1 MKKVFIGGS
10 RRVSRLN
17 SDVTLRL
24 DRIIE
29 KGLPVLIG
37 DANGADKAVQH
48 YLRSRRYDHVEVFC
62 VEGSCR
68 NNVANWPVRHVP
80 APNSRKDF
88 SYYEAKDKVMADEAS
103 VGFMIWDGKS
113 LGTLM
118 NAFRLLSQRKTVVI
132 YATQG
137 KEFFELRGEAD
148 WERFAT
154 RFGKEL
160 RRRIGTRIG
169 SDGWRSSVAN
179 QVNLFSNSKQPA

>member
-29 KGLPVLIG
+29 KGLPVLVG
-37 DANGADKAVQH
+37 DANGADKAVQQ
-48 YLRSRRYDHVEVFC
+48 YLRNRRYDHVEVFC

-80 APNSRKDF
+80 APNNRKDF

-118 NAFRLLSQRKTVVI
+118 NAFRLLCQRKTVVI
-132 YATQG
+132 YATRG
-137 KEFFELRGEAD
+137 KEFFELKGEAD

-154 RFGKEL
+154 HLGKEL
-160 RRRIGTRIG
+160 RRRIEARVGLDSRRFPM
-169 SDGWRSSVAN
+169 SN
-179 QVNLFSNSKQPA
+179 QVGLFSNSKQPA